1 MTDDTPN
8 PRDLEIVRAACLR
21 HGQSL
26 EEAAEVIETCLAE
39 LREGNSSLLDLLLER
54 ALLEIH

>member
-8 PRDLEIVRAACLR
+8 PPDLEMVRAACLR

-39 LREGNSSLLDLLLER
+39 LREGDSSLLDSA